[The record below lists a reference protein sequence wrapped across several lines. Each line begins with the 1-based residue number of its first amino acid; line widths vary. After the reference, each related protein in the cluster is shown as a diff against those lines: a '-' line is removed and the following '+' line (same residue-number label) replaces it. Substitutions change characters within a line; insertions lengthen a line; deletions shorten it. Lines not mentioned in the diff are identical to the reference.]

1 MSQGTNLD
9 LLLSTDYLS
18 LEDEKI
24 LEAKTEKEKVSTS
37 EGVGLAIEQE
47 MLLPSI
53 LKSFGQENLE
63 PDYDYRIDDET
74 FDDLTKDLRK
84 EYWEEFSMASSKT
97 NAYQIRERLLR
108 SQEAD
113 QKLSALGVKGTALRF
128 GAAMLDPLA
137 LAADAVTFGIARPF
151 IYANKISRTSKYI
164 RSGLVGA
171 GQAGLITAPVIAA
184 DPTRDIEDVGYAML
198 MGGAITSG
206 LTRFMAPKHPDL
218 RKFDAKS
225 QELGKSMEKNILVN
239 DGHTITPKGEKYF
252 PPEKPVTTSTYIDEV
267 DDLLPP
273 ESSIKPTSR
282 NVYSKAETEIVTSIK
297 NNKEV
302 GLIKLEK
309 RQQDIINE
317 IQSIKRQVKEGG
329 SIVETDVNTYLKKL
343 NLELDNIKKQIKSG
357 VPKKEVDIPI
367 PNKEVNIP
375 IPKKVVV
382 GDKIEFFDDAGNKVE
397 RQITKISSTGDSVK
411 VKIGKEEKI
420 ISLNEGE
427 SSFINFKNPNYVLRA
442 AGTGFQRKAI
452 SELKKQE
459 LQDLRIDL
467 QNKKTK
473 MEVDQK
479 TREGSYKDIIKD
491 LKSVEFSLNVLPSRK
506 IEDVVVNFFDR
517 LDVTPNVGFAK
528 FRGDKSSVL
537 RRSAS
542 PFTRSWSEK
551 MAEEAVGNTDS
562 SRSIITSDLIKHNYA
577 TTAETLFYKSYAPAF
592 QKFMKEVKNKR
603 FGNDYN
609 INDRMEFSTLVSRAV
624 RGEIIDVPGV
634 EEGVLATRKVLKKIL
649 DDLKKD
655 GVQGAKEVL
664 DNPNY
669 FPRRWSVNKMQE
681 MQTKVPYNKLINFLK
696 NSLVRGSKN
705 LSDEDGLRIAKHIYK
720 VVNTNKFGDGFSIDR
735 LLATTDA
742 DELRNLIKDY
752 ADLNPDELEDLV
764 GALLKPSRGKPTAVP
779 RLRRRASFDE
789 NYEETIDGFKVKFTD
804 LLDNN
809 TEGLIGSY
817 IQQMSGQI
825 ALARNGIKSVQDYSK
840 IIKQVKD
847 SYEIPEIAK
856 EYTGFL
862 GNARKELELNTI
874 DTIYKNIV
882 GIPTEKNITGA
893 VSTALRNLRKYN
905 YVNVFNQVGFAQIP
919 EMGNIV
925 ATAGVRGM
933 IKYIPEFKNI
943 ITRAKSGKLSNE
955 LLDEIETVVSGTGSN
970 RLIDSTI
977 NRTDDFAGATT
988 RVGKVEKT
996 LDIASRIT
1004 ADFSGFHAVDT
1015 LSRRL
1020 AAITAFDKLAMHAT
1034 GKYKVTKGVL
1044 NRYRNIG
1051 FSDDELQA
1059 VFKNIREN
1067 STFIEGGL
1075 TGRKI
1080 RRLNIDNWDDQ
1091 DLVNKMSLYMSRHL
1105 RRVIQENNYGEML
1118 AIGTDS
1124 GLGKTMLQFRNFVIT
1139 AYSKQLLHGFHMRDF
1154 TALAGAMSSAFIA
1167 SLVFVAQTHVQA
1179 LGKSGSEKEDFLEKR
1194 LSIGS
1199 IGKAAFQR
1207 STYAS
1212 LLPVFYDT
1220 LASPFGAE
1228 PMFNYRTSGLEIN
1241 LITGNPTYNLLFDKG
1256 FGAIKSIGTA
1266 LADDEYDFSK
1276 QSAYKIKAI
1285 LPYQNMVGITNILQ
1299 YMIDESDLP
1308 STSK

>member
-37 EGVGLAIEQE
+37 EGASLAIEQE

-63 PDYDYRIDDET
+63 PDYNYRIDDET
-74 FDDLTKDLRK
+74 FDNLTKDLGK

-171 GQAGLITAPVIAA
+171 GQAGLITAPVFAA
-184 DPTRDIEDVGYAML
+184 DPTRDIEDIGYAML

-225 QELGKSMEKNILVN
+225 QELGKAMEKNILVN

-252 PPEKPVTTSTYIDEV
+252 PPERPVIKSTYTDEV
-267 DDLLPP
+267 DELLPP
-273 ESSIKPTSR
+273 ETSIKPTNR
-282 NVYSKAETEIVTSIK
+282 NIYSEAEQEIVDSIK
-297 NNKEV
+297 NNKV
-302 GLIKLEK
+302 
-309 RQQDIINE
+309 
-317 IQSIKRQVKEGG
+317 
-329 SIVETDVNTYLKKL
+329 
-343 NLELDNIKKQIKSG
+343 
-357 VPKKEVDIPI
+357 
-367 PNKEVNIP
+367 
-375 IPKKVVV
+375 
-382 GDKIEFFDDAGNKVE
+382 
-397 RQITKISSTGDSVK
+397 
-411 VKIGKEEKI
+411 
-420 ISLNEGE
+420 
-427 SSFINFKNPNYVLRA
+427 
-442 AGTGFQRKAI
+442 
-452 SELKKQE
+452 
-459 LQDLRIDL
+459 
-467 QNKKTK
+467 
-473 MEVDQK
+473 
-479 TREGSYKDIIKD
+479 
-491 LKSVEFSLNVLPSRK
+491 
-506 IEDVVVNFFDR
+506 EDVVANFFDR
-517 LDVTPNVGFAK
+517 LDKTPNVAFAK

-551 MAEEAVGNTDS
+551 MAEEAVGNANS
-562 SRSIITSDLIKHNYA
+562 SRSEITSDLIKHNYA
-577 TTAETLFYKSYAPAF
+577 TTTETLFYKSYAPAF
-592 QKFMKEVKNKR
+592 QKFMKEVKNRR

-669 FPRRWSVNKMQE
+669 FPRRWSINKMQE

-705 LSDEDGLRIAKHIYK
+705 LSDEDGLRIAKQIYK

-742 DELRNLIKDY
+742 DELRTLIRDY

-764 GALLKPSRGKPTAVP
+764 GALLKPGRDKPTAVP

-817 IQQMSGQI
+817 VQQMSGQI

-847 SYEIPEIAK
+847 SYDNPEIAK
-856 EYTGFL
+856 SYTGFL

-1020 AAITAFDKLAMHAT
+1020 AAITSFDKLAMHAT
-1034 GKYKVTKGVL
+1034 GKYKVTEGVL

-1080 RRLNIDNWDDQ
+1080 RRLNIDKWDDQ

-1118 AIGTDS
+1118 AVGTDS

-1139 AYSKQLLHGFHMRDF
+1139 AYSKQLLHGLHMRDF

-1167 SLVFVAQTHVQA
+1167 SLVFVAQTNVQA
-1179 LGKSGSEKEDFLEKR
+1179 LGKSGSEKEEFLEKR
-1194 LSIGS
+1194 LSIDS

-1220 LASPFGAE
+1220 LASPFGGE

-1241 LITGNPTYNLLFDKG
+1241 LITGNPTYNLIDKG
-1256 FGAIKSIGTA
+1256 FGAIRSVGTA

-1285 LPYQNMVGITNILQ
+1285 LPYQNMLGITNILQ

>member
-1 MSQGTNLD
+1 
-9 LLLSTDYLS
+9 
-18 LEDEKI
+18 
-24 LEAKTEKEKVSTS
+24 
-37 EGVGLAIEQE
+37 
-47 MLLPSI
+47 
-53 LKSFGQENLE
+53 
-63 PDYDYRIDDET
+63 
-74 FDDLTKDLRK
+74 
-84 EYWEEFSMASSKT
+84 
-97 NAYQIRERLLR
+97 
-108 SQEAD
+108 
-113 QKLSALGVKGTALRF
+113 
-128 GAAMLDPLA
+128 
-137 LAADAVTFGIARPF
+137 
-151 IYANKISRTSKYI
+151 
-164 RSGLVGA
+164 
-171 GQAGLITAPVIAA
+171 
-184 DPTRDIEDVGYAML
+184 
-198 MGGAITSG
+198 
-206 LTRFMAPKHPDL
+206 
-218 RKFDAKS
+218 
-225 QELGKSMEKNILVN
+225 
-239 DGHTITPKGEKYF
+239 
-252 PPEKPVTTSTYIDEV
+252 
-267 DDLLPP
+267 
-273 ESSIKPTSR
+273 
-282 NVYSKAETEIVTSIK
+282 
-297 NNKEV
+297 
-302 GLIKLEK
+302 
-309 RQQDIINE
+309 
-317 IQSIKRQVKEGG
+317 
-329 SIVETDVNTYLKKL
+329 
-343 NLELDNIKKQIKSG
+343 
-357 VPKKEVDIPI
+357 
-367 PNKEVNIP
+367 
-375 IPKKVVV
+375 
-382 GDKIEFFDDAGNKVE
+382 
-397 RQITKISSTGDSVK
+397 
-411 VKIGKEEKI
+411 
-420 ISLNEGE
+420 
-427 SSFINFKNPNYVLRA
+427 
-442 AGTGFQRKAI
+442 
-452 SELKKQE
+452 
-459 LQDLRIDL
+459 
-467 QNKKTK
+467 
-473 MEVDQK
+473 
-479 TREGSYKDIIKD
+479 
-491 LKSVEFSLNVLPSRK
+491 
-506 IEDVVVNFFDR
+506 
-517 LDVTPNVGFAK
+517 
-528 FRGDKSSVL
+528 
-537 RRSAS
+537 
-542 PFTRSWSEK
+542 
-551 MAEEAVGNTDS
+551 MAEEAVGNANS
-562 SRSIITSDLIKHNYA
+562 SRSEITSDLIKHNYA
-577 TTAETLFYKSYAPAF
+577 TTTETLFYKSYAPAF
-592 QKFMKEVKNKR
+592 QKFMKEVKNRR

-669 FPRRWSVNKMQE
+669 FPRRWSINKMQE

-705 LSDEDGLRIAKHIYK
+705 LSDEDGLRIAKQIYK

-742 DELRNLIKDY
+742 DELRTLIRDY

-764 GALLKPSRGKPTAVP
+764 GALLKPRKDKPTAVP

-817 IQQMSGQI
+817 VQQMSGQI

-847 SYEIPEIAK
+847 SYDIPEIAK

-862 GNARKELELNTI
+862 GKARKELELNTI

-1020 AAITAFDKLAMHAT
+1020 AAITSFDKLAMHAT
-1034 GKYKVTKGVL
+1034 GKYKVTEDVL

-1080 RRLNIDNWDDQ
+1080 RRLNIDKWDDQ

-1139 AYSKQLLHGFHMRDF
+1139 AYSKQLLHGLHMRDF

-1167 SLVFVAQTHVQA
+1167 SLVFVAQTNVQA
-1179 LGKSGSEKEDFLEKR
+1179 LGKSGSEKEEFLEKR
-1194 LSIGS
+1194 LSIDS

-1220 LASPFGAE
+1220 LASPFGGE

-1241 LITGNPTYNLLFDKG
+1241 LITGNPTYNLMEKG

-1266 LADDEYDFSK
+1266 LVDDEYDFSK

-1285 LPYQNMVGITNILQ
+1285 LPYQNMLGITNILQ